1 MFGLT
6 ELPLSP
12 FLRYSAVLDT
22 ELDLLSLSWGLLER
36 DLTWVLCLEEDSP
49 DSESD
54 LEPGLCDTELVRE
67 PVGLVTWLLWLRL
80 SSSKLSPEPILSNR
94 ARAVE
99 KRSW

>member
-1 MFGLT
+1 MLGLT

-12 FLRYSAVLDT
+12 FLKYSAVLET
-22 ELDLLSLSWGLLER
+22 ELDRLSLSAGLLER
-36 DLTWVLCLEEDSP
+36 DLTWTLCREEDSP

-54 LEPGLCDTELVRE
+54 LEPGRCDTELVRE
-67 PVGLVTWLLWLRL
+67 PLGLRL
-80 SSSKLSPEPILSNR
+80 VSSSRLSPEPVLSNK